1 MVAIL
6 PFLLSPVGRVL
17 AGAGGVLL
25 LIVAFGSHQR
35 SIGAAKAV
43 AKIEKA
49 TNDAI
54 GKANTAGSK
63 SASGRGLQLGYRD

>member
-1 MVAIL
+1 MA
-6 PFLLSPVGRVL
+6 SVL
-17 AGAGGVLL
+17 AFILTPLGRILAGGGGVLL
-25 LIVAFGSHQR
+25 IVFAYGAHQR

-54 GKANTAGSK
+54 GKANSAGSK
-63 SASGRGLQLGYRD
+63 SAAGRGLQLGYRD

>member
-1 MVAIL
+1 MGAIL
-6 PFLLSPVGRVL
+6 AFVLTPLGRMI
-17 AGAGGVLL
+17 AGGASVLL

-35 SIGAAKAV
+35 NIGAAKAV

-54 GKANTAGSK
+54 GKANSAAAK
-63 SASGRGLQLGYRD
+63 SASGRGMQLPFRD